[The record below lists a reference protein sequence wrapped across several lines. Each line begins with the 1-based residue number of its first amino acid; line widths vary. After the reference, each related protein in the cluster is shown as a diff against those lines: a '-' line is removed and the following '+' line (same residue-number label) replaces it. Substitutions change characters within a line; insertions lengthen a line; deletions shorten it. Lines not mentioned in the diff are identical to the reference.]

1 MPFKDS
7 NGTCM
12 LMPSVKR
19 LPSVYTPCVAVEKKR
34 PSGLRPIVKV
44 YLMCVRPILEY
55 ACEAWH
61 NNLPVYLSKQ
71 IEQIQ
76 KRALRIIFLYLQS
89 SDAHSQRSIVV
100 RSPKRPFAS
109 YFPQNALS
117 RTQIKLACSGS

>member
-19 LPSVYTPCVAVEKKR
+19 LPSVYTPCAAVEKKR
-34 PSGLRPIVKV
+34 HSGLRPIVKV
-44 YLMCVRPILEY
+44 YRACVRPIL

-61 NNLPVYLSKQ
+61 NNLPVYLSRQ

-76 KRALRIIFLYLQS
+76 KSALRIIYPSFTYSQAMVTANVLSLY
-89 SDAHSQRSIVV
+89 DRRSGPL
-100 RSPKRPFAS
+100 RAT
-109 YFPQNALS
+109 FPQND
-117 RTQIKLACSGS
+117 R